1 MDFTLNIN
9 HLDPQAPIKVEF
21 RLEGQR
27 FRHEPGQFRFREKWL
42 LDIIEH
48 KKKLIRQVSM

>member
-1 MDFTLNIN
+1 MDFNLLVNR
-9 HLDPQAPIKVEF
+9 LDPNSPNKVEF

-27 FRHEPGQFRFREKWL
+27 YRHEPGQVRFREKWL

-48 KKKLIRQVSM
+48 KKKLIRHVSL